1 MLRRQLGD
9 HVAMRNTVGC
19 YQSRATPD
27 LVFGHLRLEGIL
39 LLVQV
44 DLLGHPR
51 ERIVSPVLFR

>member
-1 MLRRQLGD
+1 MRVDYAEHGRMLP
-9 HVAMRNTVGC
+9 VE
-19 YQSRATPD
+19 ATPD